1 MVRGASPPW
10 LPRSPFLAFT
20 TRSLEKMT
28 IRGLFLSS
36 LIPWLHH
43 STSEYNH
50 PWWYHAVRSVDRS
63 FRNAIAQVQNSM
75 TILGR
80 HLQIR
85 CITKLV
91 SSPTPALAFR
101 YSVNG
106 SAVVYLFLRNTK
118 LVFTWCT
125 ALHGIMCS
133 RSSFSYARMLL
144 QAIFK

>member
-1 MVRGASPPW
+1 
-10 LPRSPFLAFT
+10 
-20 TRSLEKMT
+20 MT
-28 IRGLFLSS
+28 ILGLFPARETGYLLHICSP
-36 LIPWLHH
+36 LPWPHH

-63 FRNAIAQVQNSM
+63 FRNTIAQVLKFNDHPWSPPASPLHYE
-75 TILGR
+75 TGCPLL
-80 HLQIR
+80 LQLYCLIH
-85 CITKLV
+85 
-91 SSPTPALAFR
+91 
-101 YSVNG
+101 SVNG

-125 ALHGIMCS
+125 ALHGMMCS